1 MLTDTS
7 GPAAGSCGA
16 WSGERRPSARPA
28 VGHDPPPALR
38 AAASASAARSAAS
51 CSSSSPGTPSPAT
64 RTAPNQQKMR
74 DMGELR
80 GPWRAAAGRARLCRP
95 SRGSS
100 APRAASPT
108 GSPAVSPSKPPFSCT
123 SPSPR
128 RARTAGAWPRR
139 AARLSVL
146 GARAGPSPPWA
157 PRRRRPRPPPAPAA
171 PGTTCARLWPSGG
184 WPASASRG
192 ICVGAS
198 RRWAPLGRPAAARRT
213 RRRDRS
219 WPRRRRCRQP
229 SQRRQRRMALARAG
243 MWDGVVGGR
252 RTKAARTR
260 TPTRRPTAARARPPP
275 PALGR
280 GADACSQALRRPP
293 GPAAPAPTLTPTAAL
308 LMAPLGSGAP
318 APEAGRGLPPYAH
331 RRPH

>member
-28 VGHDPPPALR
+28 VGRDPPPALR

-80 GPWRAAAGRARLCRP
+80 GPWRAAAERARPCRTP
-95 SRGSS
+95 RGSS
-100 APRAASPT
+100 APHAAGPT
-108 GSPAVSPSKPPFSCT
+108 GT
-123 SPSPR
+123 GG
-128 RARTAGAWPRR
+128 RAIEAALLVHLARPHQAGTAGAWPRR
-139 AARLSVL
+139 AARPSVL

-219 WPRRRRCRQP
+219 WPPRRRCRQP

-280 GADACSQALRRPP
+280 GAAACSQALRRPP
-293 GPAAPAPTLTPTAAL
+293 GP
-308 LMAPLGSGAP
+308 
-318 APEAGRGLPPYAH
+318 
-331 RRPH
+331 RRQRRLRH

>member
-80 GPWRAAAGRARLCRP
+80 GPWRAAAERARPCRTP
-95 SRGSS
+95 RGSS

-123 SPSPR
+123 SPGPR

-139 AARLSVL
+139 AARPCAL

-157 PRRRRPRPPPAPAA
+157 PRRRRS
-171 PGTTCARLWPSGG
+171 ARLVAADRAKQLFAKPNCTSTYGT
-184 WPASASRG
+184 SSSRG
-192 ICVGAS
+192 E
-198 RRWAPLGRPAAARRT
+198 
-213 RRRDRS
+213 RRRL
-219 WPRRRRCRQP
+219 PRELFLC
-229 SQRRQRRMALARAG
+229 
-243 MWDGVVGGR
+243 
-252 RTKAARTR
+252 
-260 TPTRRPTAARARPPP
+260 TP
-275 PALGR
+275 
-280 GADACSQALRRPP
+280 
-293 GPAAPAPTLTPTAAL
+293 
-308 LMAPLGSGAP
+308 
-318 APEAGRGLPPYAH
+318 
-331 RRPH
+331 